1 MINWEEGDSTVIRYG
16 FMNYYKSSGA
26 NENYLPMILRGI
38 FILIVVYHYQEILL
52 QRAQQN
58 LFINDDCIL
67 VYSFKN
73 TKNPLFKKIRFDFA
87 LSLFYI

>member
-1 MINWEEGDSTVIRYG
+1 MVVVSNLEMRQRNLIRVN
-16 FMNYYKSSGA
+16 FTQ
-26 NENYLPMILRGI
+26 LD
-38 FILIVVYHYQEILL
+38 HYQEILL